1 MINFK
6 SAAIGFLLASYASA
20 PAWALNIA
28 DVPLFQSTTVAPN
41 VILLVDNSG
50 SMENIIQP
58 DGVLL
63 SNYPAVA
70 YLNSNDNYVFAAL
83 TDGNISLSALR
94 RDNCATGYKALWSVV
109 NNNLN
114 AKRCYLFPDP
124 VGNGGTRYTGKYL
137 AYIFNTFTSVDNNL
151 TTMSDSAVPKNF
163 RMQVARDSA
172 KGIVQANRAMRMG
185 LATFNAATN
194 ENSGPGGS
202 IVREVKNLSAVAGV
216 TQATADQNYND
227 IIASIDDL
235 SPEANTPLAE
245 SYYEVTRYFR
255 GLGRAQGSGAGDY
268 TSPIQYRCQ
277 KNFGI
282 VVTDGLP
289 TYDRSF
295 PSDDPDRDNPDVD
308 GDNNLPNW
316 DGRQTAFGQP
326 YSDGEAPNDSNSNGE
341 SSTLFLD
348 DIANFAFDV
357 DLRSS
362 GTDQS
367 SVSFND
373 ADFRK
378 QNMITYA
385 VGFAVDNQ
393 MLRDTAELG
402 RGAYYTASNASELND
417 ALNQAMLSIKERTSS
432 AAAIATNS
440 TRLDTDTLIYQAK
453 FNSGDW
459 SGELIAYSIN
469 ADGSVGSP
477 RWRTGDSGLIPDAAS
492 RNIYTY
498 TGSAGVSFSWGN
510 LAAAQKTALS
520 NNDADGAVVVSW
532 LRGGSSGATLSAASS
547 DEVLRN
553 RTTVL
558 GDIVNSDPVFV
569 GAQSYG
575 YTVPNDPLVATEP
588 ADSYQAYVD
597 AKAADGA
604 IKTVMVGANDGML
617 HGFDAETGEELF
629 AYVPSSLYSA
639 RNSNPGATPGLRY
652 LTKST
657 YSHKYY
663 VDGSIGVGD
672 VYASS
677 AWKTYAVGGL
687 GAGGRGVYALDIT
700 NPSGFSA
707 SNVLWE
713 KTAPD
718 VAPASPAANGDD
730 WNDLGHVY
738 GPPVVARVQDGTWVA
753 IFSNG
758 YNSNTGRAAL
768 YIVNATTGAL
778 IKRIYAGAGTA
789 TAPDTVDSP
798 AAPNGLSA
806 PAVVV
811 DASRKVTTV
820 YAGDLKGH
828 LWKFDLNDSSAANW
842 DVAYTTGSGQ
852 NVIKAPLF
860 TARNAANQIQ
870 PITSGLEIGAHP
882 NGGMMLYFGTG
893 KYFETSDSTVGASP
907 QKQSFYGIWDK
918 IGNSNASNASG
929 GPITSLDRSLLR
941 QQTITTETSD
951 YRVVSMNAISTAQ
964 WADLRGWYLDLVPP
978 SGTAAGERAVSLPL
992 LRAGRIIFTTIIPS
1006 ADPCL
1011 AGGTSWL
1018 MEMDSVTGGNLNYP
1032 VLDVNDDGE
1041 FNSADKVACG
1051 GGLLC
1056 NPGGMRSREGIIKT
1070 PGIVSAGDTEYKYSG
1085 GSSGN
1090 ILVITE
1096 KGSVKEGR
1104 MSWRQLR

>member
-1 MINFK
+1 MINLK
-6 SAAIGFLLASYASA
+6 SVAAGFLLASYVSA

-28 DVPLFQSTTVAPN
+28 DVPLFQSTTVSPN
-41 VILLVDNSG
+41 VMLLIDNSG
-50 SMENIIQP
+50 SMDHITWKEGYA
-58 DGVLL
+58 DETA
-63 SNYPAVA
+63 YPAAEACSASAGSWQWQGGWVWVETC
-70 YLNSNDNYVFAAL
+70 S
-83 TDGNISLSALR
+83 TWTSLVQGATYYRSSALQLDCSANQR
-94 RDNCATGYKALWSVV
+94 KFRFAGVE
-109 NNNLN
+109 
-114 AKRCYLFPDP
+114 RCLLMPDP
-124 VGNGGTRYTGKYL
+124 VGSGSTRFKGNYL
-137 AYIFNTFTSVDNNL
+137 SYL
-151 TTMSDSAVPKNF
+151 LGQGVPDAQIPTVH
-163 RMQVARDSA
+163 RMAVARDVSTSLVNSNPGMRFGLMAFDRDDNSDGGRVLAGIGSA
-172 KGIVQANRAMRMG
+172 ASTITTQIDG
-185 LATFNAATN
+185 LRSETW
-194 ENSGPGGS
+194 
-202 IVREVKNLSAVAGV
+202 
-216 TQATADQNYND
+216 
-227 IIASIDDL
+227 
-235 SPEANTPLAE
+235 TPLAE
-245 SYYEVTRYFR
+245 AYYEMTRYYR
-255 GLGRAQGSGAGDY
+255 GMAANYTGDNFS
-268 TSPIQYRCQ
+268 SPIQYRCQ

-289 TYDRSF
+289 TYDTSF
-295 PSDDPDRDNPDVD
+295 PADDPLGGANIPD
-308 GDNNLPNW
+308 W
-316 DGRQTAFGQP
+316 DGVGNGLAEGVQ
-326 YSDGEAPNDSNSNGE
+326 YSDGLGGAENGE
-341 SSTLFLD
+341 GSFLYLD
-348 DIANFAFDV
+348 DIAKFAYDS
-357 DLRSS
+357 DLR
-362 GTDQS
+362 GAGNDQAG
-367 SVSFND
+367 VSFND
-373 ADFRK
+373 VDFSK
-378 QNMITYA
+378 QNLTTYT
-385 VGFAVDNQ
+385 VGFSVDNQ
-393 MLRDTAELG
+393 MLRDAAE
-402 RGAYYTASNASELND
+402 RGNGEYYTANSAEQLNNVLGR
-417 ALNQAMLSIKERTSS
+417 ALQSIKERTSS

-459 SGELIAYSIN
+459 SGELIAYGIN
-469 ADGSVGSP
+469 TDGSVGLP

-492 RNIYTY
+492 RNVYTY

-510 LAAAQKTALS
+510 LAATQKTALS
-520 NNDADGAVVVSW
+520 NNDADGAVIVNW

-553 RTTVL
+553 RTTIL

-597 AKAADGA
+597 AKAVSGA
-604 IKTVMVGANDGML
+604 VKTVMVGANDGML
-617 HGFDAETGEELF
+617 HGFNAETGRELF
-629 AYVPSSLYSA
+629 AYFPSSLYPA

-657 YSHKYY
+657 YTHKYY

-672 VYASS
+672 VYST

-687 GAGGRGVYALDIT
+687 GAGGRGVYALNIT
-700 NPSGFSA
+700 SPSNFSA
-707 SNVLWE
+707 SDVLWE
-713 KTAPD
+713 ITAPD
-718 VAPASPAANGDD
+718 TSPASPATNGSD

-789 TAPDTVDSP
+789 TAPDSVDAP
-798 AAPNGLSA
+798 ATPNGLSA

-828 LWKFDLNDSSAANW
+828 LWKFNLNDGSAANW

-852 NVIKAPLF
+852 SEIKAPLF
-860 TARNAANQIQ
+860 TARNAAGQIQ

-893 KYFETSDSTVGASP
+893 KYFETSDSTVGANP

-918 IGNSNASNASG
+918 IGNSNASNTSG

-964 WADLRGWYLDLVPP
+964 WAGLRGWYLDLVPP

-992 LRAGRIIFTTIIPS
+992 LRAGRIIFTTVIPS